1 MKSQEQWLEHK
12 DLLMRS
18 YDDIASGK
26 EPTEFINYE
35 LAQGKSLSEITKQIE
50 KDRIWI
56 MATVIQSLPWYK
68 RLSYKIL
75 GIIRLPYVL
84 LKRLLKN

>member
-1 MKSQEQWLEHK
+1 MKTQEEFQARKE
-12 DLLMRS
+12 LLMRS
-18 YDDIASGK
+18 YDDIAAGRR
-26 EPTEFINYE
+26 PTEFIEYE
-35 LAQGKSLSEITKQIE
+35 LAQGKSLEEITKQIE
-50 KDRIWI
+50 EDRVWI

-68 RLSYKIL
+68 RLGYEIL